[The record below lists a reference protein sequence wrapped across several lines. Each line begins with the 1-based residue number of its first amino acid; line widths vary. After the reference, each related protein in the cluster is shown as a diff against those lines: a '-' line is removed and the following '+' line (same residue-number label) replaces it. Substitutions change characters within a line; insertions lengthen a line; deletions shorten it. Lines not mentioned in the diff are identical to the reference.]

1 MVDAVSSSAAASES
15 QKIAA
20 SRTRIADNFQTFL
33 TLLTA
38 QLKNQDPL
46 SPMDTNAF
54 TQQIVQMTG
63 VEQQLL
69 TNDLLSKLV
78 DNASRGLG
86 EAVSVL
92 GKQVLAVAS
101 NRVLKD
107 GQAEWSYNLGE
118 GATSVKLEVLDADGR
133 VVRTL
138 TPTNAKA
145 GDNAFAWDGKTDD
158 GRQLGDGGTYTL
170 QVTAKDGGGDAVS
183 SYVLVKG
190 IVTGIETTDGATM
203 LTVGGAKVPWTAVVS
218 IFQPDGQ
225 TPSETV

>member
-1 MVDAVSSSAAASES
+1 MVDATTSSAAASEA
-15 QKIAA
+15 QKIAS
-20 SRTRIADNFQTFL
+20 SRTRIADNFETFL

-92 GKQVLAVAS
+92 GKQVSAVGS
-101 NRVLKD
+101 SRVLKD
-107 GQAEWSYNLGE
+107 GQAEWIYDLGA
-118 GATSVKLEVLDADGR
+118 GAKTVKLEVLDATGR
-133 VVRTL
+133 VVKTL
-138 TPTNAKA
+138 NPTNAKS
-145 GDNAFAWDGKTDD
+145 GENTFAWDGKTTD
-158 GRQLGDGGTYTL
+158 GRQLGDGGVYTL
-170 QVTAKDGGGDAVS
+170 QVTAKDASNTAVS
-183 SYVLVKG
+183 SRVLVKG
-190 IVTGIETTDGATM
+190 IVTGVETTDGATM
-203 LTVGGAKVPWTAVVS
+203 LTVNGAKVPWTSVVS
-218 IFQPDGQ
+218 IFQPGGQ
-225 TPSETV
+225 TPSEPA

>member
-1 MVDAVSSSAAASES
+1 MVDAVTSSAAASEA
-15 QKIAA
+15 QKIAN
-20 SRTRIADNFQTFL
+20 SRTRIADNFETFL

-92 GKQVLAVAS
+92 GKEVSAVAS

-107 GQAEWSYNLGE
+107 GEAEWLYHLGD
-118 GATSVKLEVLDADGR
+118 GAKSVKLEVLDANGR
-133 VVRTL
+133 VVKTIN
-138 TPTNAKA
+138 PTDAKA
-145 GDNAFAWDGKTDD
+145 GENTFTWDGKTDD
-158 GRQLGDGGTYTL
+158 GRELGNGGTYTL
-170 QVTAKDGGGDAVS
+170 QVTAKDASNQAVS
-183 SYVLVKG
+183 SHVLVKG
-190 IVTGIETTDGATM
+190 IVTGVETTDGVTM
-203 LTVGGAKVPWTAVVS
+203 LTVGGAKVPWNAVVS
-218 IFQPDGQ
+218 IFEPDGQ
-225 TPSETV
+225 TPSEQA

>member
-1 MVDAVSSSAAASES
+1 MVDAVTATQS
-15 QKIAA
+15 QQIAN
-20 SRTRIADNFQTFL
+20 SRTRIADNFETFL
-33 TLLTA
+33 ALLTA

-46 SPMDTNAF
+46 SPMDSNAF

-92 GKQVLAVAS
+92 GKEVSAVAS

-107 GQAEWSYNLGE
+107 GEAEWLYHLGE
-118 GATSVKLEVLDADGR
+118 GAKTVKLEVLDANGR

-138 TPTNAKA
+138 VPEDAKA
-145 GDNAFAWDGKTDD
+145 GENTFTWDGKTDD
-158 GRQLGDGGTYTL
+158 GRELGNGGVYTL
-170 QVTAKDGGGDAVS
+170 QVTAKDASNQTVS
-183 SYVLVKG
+183 SRVLVKG
-190 IVTGIETTDGATM
+190 IVTGVETTDGATM
-203 LTVGGAKVPWTAVVS
+203 LTVNGAKVPWNAV
-218 IFQPDGQ
+218 IGIHEPGGQ
-225 TPSETV
+225 TPPEQA

>member
-1 MVDAVSSSAAASES
+1 MVDATTSAAASEA
-15 QKIAA
+15 QKIAS
-20 SRTRIADNFQTFL
+20 SRTRIADNFETFL

-86 EAVSVL
+86 EAVSIL
-92 GKQVLAVAS
+92 GKQVSAVAS
-101 NRVLKD
+101 GRVLKD
-107 GQAEWSYNLGE
+107 GQAEWTYELG
-118 GATSVKLEVLDADGR
+118 ASAKTVKLEVLDATGR

-138 TPTNAKA
+138 EPTNAKA
-145 GDNAFAWDGKTDD
+145 GENTFTWDGKTTD

-170 QVTAKDGGGDAVS
+170 QVTAKDASNTAVS
-183 SYVLVKG
+183 SRVLVKG
-190 IVTGIETTDGATM
+190 IVTGVETTDGATM
-203 LTVGGAKVPWTAVVS
+203 LTVGGAKVPWTSVVS
-218 IFQPDGQ
+218 IFEPDGQ
-225 TPSETV
+225 TPSEQA

>member
-1 MVDAVSSSAAASES
+1 MVDATTSAAAASES

-33 TLLTA
+33 SLLTA

-78 DNASRGLG
+78 DTSSRGLSD
-86 EAVSVL
+86 AVSVL
-92 GKQVLAVAS
+92 GKQVSAVAS
-101 NRVLKD
+101 DRVLKE
-107 GQAEWSYNLGE
+107 GEAKWIYNLGA
-118 GATSVKLEVLDADGR
+118 GASNVKLEVLDADGR
-133 VVRTL
+133 VVKTL
-138 TPTNAKA
+138 KPEDARA
-145 GDNAFAWDGKTDD
+145 GDNTFTWDGKTDD

-170 QVTAKDGGGDAVS
+170 QVTAKDSAGEGVAS
-183 SYVLVKG
+183 RVLVKG
-190 IVTGIETTDGATM
+190 TVTGVETTDGATI

-218 IFQPDGQ
+218 IFEPDGQ
-225 TPSETV
+225 TPSETA

>member
-1 MVDAVSSSAAASES
+1 MVDATTTAAATSDS

-20 SRTRIADNFQTFL
+20 SRTRIADNFETFL

-92 GKQVLAVAS
+92 GKEVSAVGS

-107 GQAEWSYNLGE
+107 GKAEWIYDLGE
-118 GATSVKLEVLDADGR
+118 GARNVKLEVLDSSGR

-138 TPTNAKA
+138 TPSATSGENT
-145 GDNAFAWDGKTDD
+145 FAWDGKTDD

-170 QVTAKDGGGDAVS
+170 QVTAKDAGGQAVAS
-183 SYVLVKG
+183 RVLVKG
-190 IVTGIETTDGATM
+190 IVTGVETTDGATM
-203 LTVGGAKVPWTAVVS
+203 LTVGGAKVPWTAVVG
-218 IFQPDGQ
+218 IHQPDDQ
-225 TPSETV
+225 TSSEQA